1 MIAPEHSNI
10 VQMWGGE
17 GRGGGKKRERDR
29 EKESNTAR
37 EWEKGR
43 EKRSDRVG
51 QRNERKKERLR
62 ENTK

>member
-51 QRNERKKERLR
+51 AEK
-62 ENTK
+62 